1 MKGSAAMATLKVDY
15 LVATYELSVVE
26 AHLPAIVGA
35 VIRKPEHG
43 KHLGYR
49 GYWCAETMRAFV
61 GDDSRRVMV
70 SVTSSPAHNAALA
83 IPRLETLSIA
93 RIDVQTTLIS
103 RDADAIIRSCEPSAR
118 YQAVRIA
125 PVRGRGHTLY
135 VGSPKSDK
143 RLRIYNKSA
152 ESGEM
157 PESGEYVRFEL
168 QLRDDYAERA
178 FTALRGGGLSGW
190 YLHALKSMVDPFTFS
205 VVRDSINDV
214 EEYHESAA
222 SRDDW
227 AQRRILWVERS
238 VIPALEKLFA
248 ARPDYFDIFVSI
260 LYDSARREM

>member
-1 MKGSAAMATLKVDY
+1 MKGSESMATLRVDY

-26 AHLPAIVGA
+26 AHLPAIAGA
-35 VIRKPEHG
+35 VIRQPEHG
-43 KHLGYR
+43 KHLGYK
-49 GYWCAETMRAFV
+49 GYWCAETRRAFV

-93 RIDVQTTLIS
+93 RLDVQTTLIS
-103 RDADAIIRSCEPSAR
+103 RDADLLIRSCEPSNR
-118 YQAVRIA
+118 YQAFRIA
-125 PVRGRGHTLY
+125 PVRGAGCTLY

-152 ESGEM
+152 ESGEV
-157 PESGEYVRFEL
+157 PNEGEYVRFEL

-190 YLHALKSMVDPFTFS
+190 YLHALKSMIDSFTFA

-214 EEYHESAA
+214 EEYRQDSVALE
-222 SRDDW
+222 DW
-227 AQRRILWVERS
+227 TQRRILWVERS
-238 VIPALEKLFA
+238 VVPALKRLFA
-248 ARPDYFDIFVSI
+248 ARPDYLDIFLSM
-260 LYDSARREM
+260 LYDATRQ

>member
-1 MKGSAAMATLKVDY
+1 MKGSESMATLRVDY
-15 LVATYELSVVE
+15 LVATYDLVTVE
-26 AHLPAIVGA
+26 AHLPAIAGA
-35 VIRKPEHG
+35 VIRKPEAG

-49 GYWCAETMRAFV
+49 GYWCAESRRSFV

-70 SVTSSPAHNAALA
+70 SVTSSPAHAAALA

-93 RIDVQTTLIS
+93 RIDVQTTLVS
-103 RDADAIIRSCEPSAR
+103 RDADLLIRSCDPSAR
-118 YQAVRIA
+118 YQAFRIA

-152 ESGEM
+152 ESGEV
-157 PESGEYVRFEL
+157 PDQGEYVRFEL

-205 VVRDSINDV
+205 VVRDALNDV
-214 EEYHESAA
+214 EEYRQDAVALE
-222 SRDDW
+222 DW
-227 AQRRILWVERS
+227 TRRRILWVERS
-238 VIPALEKLFA
+238 VIPALKRLFS
-248 ARPDYFDIFVSI
+248 ARPDYLDIFVQM
-260 LYDSARREM
+260 LYDATRQ